1 MDDRA
6 IRIAVLLSAHVIFL
20 SAAVLR
26 IVRGQRGHLLRTEA
40 PWWIQYY
47 PPLVWVPFV
56 LVYAQVA
63 WLPSLVPA
71 IDLAQPVQL
80 AGFGLAL
87 ASALFAA
94 WGMWTLGRSYGI
106 RLDLFEGH
114 TLKTDGAFALV
125 RHPMYLGI
133 VLFHLG
139 AAVALES
146 IPLLALT
153 AIVVVPLT
161 LVRIAAEEAVL
172 REGFGTR
179 HAEYARRV
187 PALIP
192 LVGAR

>member
-1 MDDRA
+1 MDDRS

-20 SAAVLR
+20 SAAALR
-26 IVRGQRGHLLRTEA
+26 IARGQRGHLLRTVA

-71 IDLAQPVQL
+71 AGLTPGMRL
-80 AGFGLAL
+80 AGLGLAL
-87 ASALFAA
+87 ASAIFAA
-94 WGMWTLGRSYGI
+94 WGMWTLGAGYGI

-133 VLFHLG
+133 MLFHLG

-146 IPLLALT
+146 IPLLTLT
-153 AIVVVPLT
+153 AIIVVPFT
-161 LVRIAAEEAVL
+161 LERIAAEETVL

-179 HAEYARRV
+179 HAEYALRV
-187 PALIP
+187 PPLIP
-192 LVGAR
+192 RFGAR

>member
-1 MDDRA
+1 MDDRS

-20 SAAVLR
+20 SAAALR
-26 IVRGQRGHLLRTEA
+26 IVRGQRGHLLRTVA

-71 IDLAQPVQL
+71 AGLTPGMQL
-80 AGFGLAL
+80 AGLGLAL
-87 ASALFAA
+87 ASAIFAA
-94 WGMWTLGRSYGI
+94 WGMWTLGAGYGI

-114 TLKTDGAFALV
+114 TLKTDGPFALV

-133 VLFHLG
+133 MLFHLG

-146 IPLLALT
+146 IPLLTLT
-153 AIVVVPLT
+153 AIIVVPFT
-161 LVRIAAEEAVL
+161 LERIAAEETVL
-172 REGFGTR
+172 RDGFGTR

>member
-1 MDDRA
+1 
-6 IRIAVLLSAHVIFL
+6 V
-20 SAAVLR
+20 
-26 IVRGQRGHLLRTEA
+26 A

-71 IDLAQPVQL
+71 AGLTLGTQL
-80 AGFGLAL
+80 AGLGLAL
-87 ASALFAA
+87 ASAIFAA
-94 WGMWTLGRSYGI
+94 WGMWTLGAGYGI

-133 VLFHLG
+133 MLFHLG

-146 IPLLALT
+146 IPLLTLT
-153 AIVVVPLT
+153 AIIVVPFT
-161 LVRIAAEEAVL
+161 LERIAAEETVL
-172 REGFGTR
+172 REGFGTQ

-187 PALIP
+187 PPLIP
-192 LVGAR
+192 RFGAR

>member
-1 MDDRA
+1 MDDRS

-20 SAAVLR
+20 SAAALR

-40 PWWIQYY
+40 AWWIQYY
-47 PPLVWVPFV
+47 PPLVWLPFV

-63 WLPSLVPA
+63 WLPGLVPTV
-71 IDLAQPVQL
+71 DLAQGVQL
-80 AGFGLAL
+80 TGFGVAV

-133 VLFHLG
+133 VLFHVG

-146 IPLLALT
+146 VSLLVLT

-161 LVRIAAEEAVL
+161 LARIAAEEAVL
-172 REGFGTR
+172 REGFGTP
-179 HAEYARRV
+179 HAAHARPV
-187 PALIP
+187 PTPLP

>member
-1 MDDRA
+1 VDDRS

-20 SAAVLR
+20 SAAALR
-26 IVRGQRGHLLRTEA
+26 IVRGQRRHLLRTEA

-47 PPLVWVPFV
+47 PPLVWLPFV

-63 WLPSLVPA
+63 WLPSLIPA
-71 IDLAQPVQL
+71 VDLAPIAQL

-125 RHPMYLGI
+125 RHPMYLGV

-161 LVRIAAEEAVL
+161 LARIAAEDAVL

-192 LVGAR
+192 VVGAR

>member
-1 MDDRA
+1 MDDRS

-20 SAAVLR
+20 SAAALR
-26 IVRGQRGHLLRTEA
+26 IIRWQRGHLLRTVA

-56 LVYAQVA
+56 LVYVQVA

-71 IDLAQPVQL
+71 AGLTPGMQL
-80 AGFGLAL
+80 AGLGLAV
-87 ASALFAA
+87 AGAIFAA
-94 WGMWTLGRSYGI
+94 WGMWTLGAGYGI

-114 TLKTDGAFALV
+114 TLKTDGPFALV

-133 VLFHLG
+133 MLFHLG

-146 IPLLALT
+146 IPLLTLT
-153 AIVVVPLT
+153 AIIVVPFT
-161 LVRIAAEEAVL
+161 LERIAAEETVL
-172 REGFGTR
+172 RDGFGTR

-187 PALIP
+187 PPLIP
-192 LVGAR
+192 RFGAR

>member
-1 MDDRA
+1 MDDRS

-20 SAAVLR
+20 SAAALR
-26 IVRGQRGHLLRTEA
+26 IVRGQRGHLLRTAA

-47 PPLVWVPFV
+47 PPLVWLPFV

-71 IDLAQPVQL
+71 IDLVQGAQL

-87 ASALFAA
+87 VSALFAA

-133 VLFHLG
+133 VLFHIG

-146 IPLLALT
+146 VPLLALT
-153 AIVVVPLT
+153 AIIVVPLT
-161 LVRIAAEEAVL
+161 LARIAAEEAVL
-172 REGFGTR
+172 REGFGAR
-179 HAEYARRV
+179 HVEYARRV

-192 LVGAR
+192 VFGAR

>member
-1 MDDRA
+1 MDDRS

-20 SAAVLR
+20 SAAALR

-47 PPLVWVPFV
+47 PPLVWLPFV

-63 WLPSLVPA
+63 WLPALIPKV
-71 IDLAQPVQL
+71 DLAPGAQL
-80 AGFGLAL
+80 AGLGLAL
-87 ASALFAA
+87 GSALFAA

-146 IPLLALT
+146 VPLLLLT
-153 AIVVVPLT
+153 ALIVVPLT
-161 LVRIAAEEAVL
+161 LARIAAEEAVL

-179 HAEYARRV
+179 HVEYTRRV

>member
-1 MDDRA
+1 MDDRS

-20 SAAVLR
+20 SAAALR

-47 PPLVWVPFV
+47 PPLVWLPFV

-63 WLPSLVPA
+63 WLPAVMPA
-71 IDLAQPVQL
+71 VDLAQGAQL
-80 AGFGLAL
+80 AGLGVAL

-146 IPLLALT
+146 VPLLVLT
-153 AIVVVPLT
+153 AVVVVPLT
-161 LVRIAAEEAVL
+161 LARIAAEEAVL

-187 PALIP
+187 PPLIP
-192 LVGAR
+192 RFGAR